1 MTWIEARKEDT
12 LPVQSST
19 QALSS
24 VDWHFLET
32 TLALYS
38 ATCSLTWYQVLWDEN
53 SDTTPSWLKLLLVS
67 WID

>member
-24 VDWHFLET
+24 VDWH
-32 TLALYS
+32 
-38 ATCSLTWYQVLWDEN
+38 QVLWDEN